1 MLTSAFGSN
10 GLQVG
15 ARRLRNTCLGYLA
28 KPADE
33 RAQQTCLEQFR
44 AAACMTDSLAA
55 VSALAGQEC
64 AAREEAL
71 TAFFERAKVSR
82 PSSPSHALPWP
93 PIALPT
99 AFHGLPSPSHG
110 LPWSPIALPRPFA
123 TFHRHPTIS
132 TALCLL
138 SRAQANKEALVLNK
152 WLGVQASA
160 ETPSALQT
168 VRSLMEHEAY
178 DATNPNSIRSLIQ
191 MFASA
196 NPSAFHAKDG
206 SGYEFIGEQVTTFH
220 GLPLTFHRPSTDLP
234 PTFH

>member
-1 MLTSAFGSN
+1 
-10 GLQVG
+10 VG

-71 TAFFERAKVSR
+71 TAFFERAK
-82 PSSPSHALPWP
+82 
-93 PIALPT
+93 
-99 AFHGLPSPSHG
+99 
-110 LPWSPIALPRPFA
+110 
-123 TFHRHPTIS
+123 
-132 TALCLL
+132 
-138 SRAQANKEALVLNK
+138 ANKEALVLNK

-206 SGYEFIGEQVTTFH
+206 SGYEFIGEQVLRLDQSNPQVASRLCGAFNTWRRYDDERQ
-220 GLPLTFHRPSTDLP
+220 GLMKAQLERILAGAQSKDTKEIAQKSLA
-234 PTFH
+234 